1 MIQRKVFALAI
12 AAAVATNFCFVNSVF
27 AGDSAKPTI
36 LALENTPTG
45 GQPAPQSGQKTDPV
59 KKPPVAKPNLTSS
72 DCRLGGGT
80 VVTPGD
86 DRCGKLNAPY
96 CKNGPLGDQC
106 IEETR

>member
-1 MIQRKVFALAI
+1 MIQRKVLTLVI
-12 AAAVATNFCFVNSVF
+12 AAMAATNFCCVCSVN
-27 AGDSAKPTI
+27 AADTAKTTI

-45 GQPAPQSGQKTDPV
+45 GKPVVTPAPAPV
-59 KKPPVAKPNLTSS
+59 KKPPGATPSLTSS

-80 VVTPGD
+80 VVIPGD
-86 DRCGKLNAPY
+86 DRCGKLGAPY